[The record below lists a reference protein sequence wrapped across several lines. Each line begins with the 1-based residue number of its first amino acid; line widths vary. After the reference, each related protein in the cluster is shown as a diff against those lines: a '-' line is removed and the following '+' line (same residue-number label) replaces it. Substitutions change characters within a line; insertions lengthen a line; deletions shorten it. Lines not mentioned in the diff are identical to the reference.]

1 MTSISVKITD
11 IIPQR
16 KPFVFIDSLLECDE
30 SSAETSYLI
39 REDSIFTENGVFQT
53 PGLIENIAQSA
64 VAKIGYISKFIEH
77 GKVTV
82 GYIGNVHHLIVNRNP
97 EVGETIHTSVIFGE
111 NIAGIQLCEAV
122 VRVGS
127 EIIAQSS
134 IKTAQ
139 DTSMPVDD

>member
-1 MTSISVKITD
+1 MAIKSVKISE

-16 KPFVFIDSLLECDE
+16 KPFVFIDSLLQCDE

-39 REDSIFTENGVFQT
+39 KEDSIFTENGEFQT

-64 VAKIGYISKFIEH
+64 VAKIGYVARFIEN

-82 GYIGNVHHLIVNRNP
+82 GYIGNVHHLKVNRNP
-97 EVGETIHTSVIFGE
+97 EIGETIHTTVIFGE

-122 VRVGS
+122 VRVGN

-139 DTSMPVDD
+139 DESMPVDD

>member
-1 MTSISVKITD
+1 MAIKSVKISE

-16 KPFVFIDSLLECDE
+16 KPFVFIDSLLQCDE

-39 REDSIFTENGVFQT
+39 KEGSIFTENNEFQT

-64 VAKIGYISKFIEH
+64 VAKIGYVARFIEN

-82 GYIGNVHHLIVNRNP
+82 GYIGNVHHLKVNRNP
-97 EVGETIHTSVIFGE
+97 EVGETIHTTVIFGE

-139 DTSMPVDD
+139 DENMPVDD

>member
-1 MTSISVKITD
+1 MAIKSVKISE

-16 KPFVFIDSLLECDE
+16 KPFVFIDSLLQCDD

-39 REDSIFTENGVFQT
+39 KEDSIFTENGEFQT

-64 VAKIGYISKFIEH
+64 VAKIGYVARFIEN

-82 GYIGNVHHLIVNRNP
+82 GYIGNVHHLKVNRNP
-97 EVGETIHTSVIFGE
+97 EIGETIHTTVIFGE

-122 VRVGS
+122 VRVGN

-139 DTSMPVDD
+139 DETMPVDD

>member
-1 MTSISVKITD
+1 MAIKSVKISE

-16 KPFVFIDSLLECDE
+16 KPFVFIDSLLQCDD

-39 REDSIFTENGVFQT
+39 KEDSIFTENGEFQT

-64 VAKIGYISKFIEH
+64 VAKIGYVARFIEN

-82 GYIGNVHHLIVNRNP
+82 GYIGNVHHLKVNRNP
-97 EVGETIHTSVIFGE
+97 EIGETIHTTVIFGE

-122 VRVGS
+122 VRVGN

-139 DTSMPVDD
+139 DESMPVDD